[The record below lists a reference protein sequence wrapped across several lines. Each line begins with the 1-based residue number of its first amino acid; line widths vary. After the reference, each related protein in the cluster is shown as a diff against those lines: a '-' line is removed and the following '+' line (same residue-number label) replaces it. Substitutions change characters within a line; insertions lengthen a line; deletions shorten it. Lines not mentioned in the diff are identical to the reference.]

1 MTEQNDERKG
11 ASNEQKRENNN
22 VYDVVS
28 DAELSGR

>member
-1 MTEQNDERKG
+1 MRNYERKG
-11 ASNEQKRENNN
+11 VSNEQKRENNN